1 MIKTNI
7 FLGGVMKKVLSV
19 VLIILV
25 PSIVLAEGLSFS
37 QKRQLRDAGYS
48 HSDIR
53 KIERGQANVEPTY
66 KYESFSGNRYKYD
79 LSDPGDRIDYKLDI
93 GAQIDDKIHMP
104 SNPGVKMDRN
114 FNQYGGGLMDD

>member
-1 MIKTNI
+1 
-7 FLGGVMKKVLSV
+7 MKKFVYV
-19 VLIILV
+19 VLILIV
-25 PSIVLAEGLSFS
+25 PSIILAGGLTFS
-37 QKRQLRDAGYS
+37 QKRQLKDAGYS

-79 LSDPGDRIDYKLDI
+79 LSDPGDSLDYKLDI
-93 GAQIDDKIHMP
+93 GAQLDDKINIP
-104 SNPGVKMDRN
+104 INPGVKMDRN